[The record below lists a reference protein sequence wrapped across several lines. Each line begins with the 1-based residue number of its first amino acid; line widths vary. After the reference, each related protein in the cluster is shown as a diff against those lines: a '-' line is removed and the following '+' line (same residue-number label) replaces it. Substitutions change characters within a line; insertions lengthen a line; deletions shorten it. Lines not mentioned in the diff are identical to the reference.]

1 MSMRVERASLEQVLH
16 LSLIL
21 DLQLKVSNYIL
32 VIFTYLVAD
41 PTCHT
46 LAPLAQLLLV
56 QNPAYR
62 NNW

>member
-16 LSLIL
+16 LSLTL

-41 PTCHT
+41 PTSHT